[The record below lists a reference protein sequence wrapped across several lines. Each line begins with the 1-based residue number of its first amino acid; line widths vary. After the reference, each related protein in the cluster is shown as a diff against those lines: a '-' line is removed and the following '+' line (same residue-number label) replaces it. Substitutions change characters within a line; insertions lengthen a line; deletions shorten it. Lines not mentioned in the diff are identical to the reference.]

1 MLKKTALFLRVGFPK
16 GVGEY
21 VEDRGPKSDP
31 IEQEREVSSACS
43 WRDEAMMKEEMKEK
57 KMRTMYFH
65 NLEMKEY
72 VKKGTLYEARKTW
85 EVRSHMLD
93 LAAISQATKS
103 VSSQTGSV
111 KRETN
116 K

>member
-1 MLKKTALFLRVGFPK
+1 MQKTCLKSKLLTTGQGSRSGEGGK

-85 EVRSHMLD
+85 EVRN
-93 LAAISQATKS
+93 
-103 VSSQTGSV
+103 VSPTSERGPGARLTL
-111 KRETN
+111 
-116 K
+116 